1 MSFARYIAKRYNH
14 TSKKGEQL
22 WSKPMM
28 RIAVFGIIL
37 GMIVMI
43 TAVAIITG
51 FKNQIREKVTGFS
64 AHIQLVNRDLN
75 RSYEYTPVDNNWDY
89 LDEIQHYEGV
99 NSIHPFITKPGV
111 IKKDDEIEAIVLKG
125 VDSTYSWSFFNK
137 YLISGEAPKLDST
150 QKSNGILLS
159 AYIANRLKL
168 KVGDRINMF
177 FMQKPI
183 RLRRFTLA
191 GIYQTNLKTFDEL
204 YAVVDL
210 RHLQKLNNWEP
221 NQYSGFEIMVND
233 FDQVRQIERKI
244 SSRVALEFNSK
255 NESLQTISTL
265 DMSPQIY
272 DWLQLQNMNVWVIL
286 ILITLVAGI
295 NMITGLLIN
304 ILEKTNQIGLF
315 KAMGATDKQIIKIFM
330 INAAKIIGKGMIWG
344 NIIGIT
350 LCYLQQEFG
359 LVSLDPDSYYLS
371 EVPINFNWTYFILL
385 NAGAFIVN
393 LAMMILPSLIIA
405 RIRPV
410 QAIKFN

>member
-1 MSFARYIAKRYNH
+1 MNFSRYIAKRYN
-14 TSKKGEQL
+14 SNKKNTAEV

-28 RIAVFGIIL
+28 KVAVFGIML

-75 RSYEYTPVDNNWDY
+75 RSYEYSPVKNNWNY
-89 LDEIQHYEGV
+89 LSEIGHYEGV

-111 IKKDDEIEAIVLKG
+111 IKKNNEIEAIVLKG
-125 VDSTYSWSFFNK
+125 VDSTYSWSFFEK
-137 YLISGEAPKLDST
+137 YLISGKSPRLDT
-150 QKSNGILLS
+150 ANKTDGILLS

-183 RLRRFTLA
+183 RLRRFELT
-191 GIYQTNLKTFDEL
+191 GIYETNLKTFDEL

-210 RHLQKLNNWEP
+210 RHLQKLNNWEA
-221 NQYSGFEIMVND
+221 NQYSGFEIMVED
-233 FDQVRQIERKI
+233 FEEIEKIEKKI
-244 SSRVALEFNSK
+244 SSRVALEFNSE

-265 DMSPQIY
+265 EMSPQIY

-315 KAMGATDKQIIKIFM
+315 KAMGATDKQIIKIFI
-330 INAAKIIGKGMIWG
+330 INAAKIIGKGMLWG
-344 NIIGIT
+344 NIIGIG
-350 LCYLQQEFG
+350 LCFAQQEFG
-359 LVSLDPDSYYLS
+359 LISLDPDSYYLA
-371 EVPINFNWTYFILL
+371 EVPINFNWSFIVLL

-393 LAMMILPSLIIA
+393 LAMMLLPSLLIA

-410 QAIKFN
+410 QAIRFN